1 MYSCGSSF
9 LCSSYHTGRAG
20 NSAKQEGEKMRI
32 ISGERRGLQLKSA
45 SGTDTRPTSDK
56 VKESVFNIIGPYFD
70 GGRVLDLFAGSG
82 GLALEALSRGM
93 DHAVMVEKDRRAQ
106 AAIIENIGK
115 CRYDDRVDLMRADAR
130 QAVRRII
137 SKEEPFDMV
146 FLDPPYARD
155 TYYKLAGEL
164 AGAGLISR
172 GGTIVCE
179 HDRSVTLPDS
189 FGVFGKDKE
198 SVYGGTVISIYR
210 QAAGEGETNG

>member
-1 MYSCGSSF
+1 M
-9 LCSSYHTGRAG
+9 
-20 NSAKQEGEKMRI
+20 SAKQEGEKMRI
-32 ISGERRGLQLKSA
+32 ISGERRGLQLKSS
-45 SGTDTRPTSDK
+45 SGTGTRPTSDK
-56 VKESVFNIIGPYFD
+56 VKESVFNMIGPYFD

-93 DHAVMVEKDRRAQ
+93 DHAVLIEKDRRAQ
-106 AAIIENIGK
+106 AAILENVAK
-115 CRYDDRVDLMRADAR
+115 CRYDDRVELIRADAR

-137 SKEEPFDMV
+137 SNGEPFDMV

-164 AGAGLISR
+164 AESGLVGS

-189 FGVFGKDKE
+189 FGDFRKDKE

-210 QAAGEGETNG
+210 HVAGEGETNG

>member
-1 MYSCGSSF
+1 
-9 LCSSYHTGRAG
+9 
-20 NSAKQEGEKMRI
+20 MRI
-32 ISGERRGLQLKSA
+32 ISGERRGLQLKSS
-45 SGTDTRPTSDK
+45 SGTGTRPTSDK
-56 VKESVFNIIGPYFD
+56 VKESVFNMIGPYFD

-93 DHAVMVEKDRRAQ
+93 DHAVLIEKDRRAQ
-106 AAIIENIGK
+106 AAILENVAK
-115 CRYDDRVDLMRADAR
+115 CRYDDRVELIRADAR

-137 SKEEPFDMV
+137 SNGEPFDMV

-164 AGAGLISR
+164 AESGLVGS

-189 FGVFGKDKE
+189 FGDFRKDKE

-210 QAAGEGETNG
+210 HVAGEGETNG